1 MGLLNSKE
9 NENVE
14 LAKNMLDLGIDIEQV
29 AQITGLPKEEVV
41 RLLNGNNSD
50 MKNWHNFFL

>member
-29 AQITGLPKEEVV
+29 AEITGLSKEEVV
-41 RLLNGNNSD
+41 KLLNGNKSD
-50 MKNWHNFFL
+50 MEN

>member
-50 MKNWHNFFL
+50 MKN

>member
-29 AQITGLPKEEVV
+29 AQITGLSKEEVIKI
-41 RLLNGNNSD
+41 LNGDNSD
-50 MKNWHNFFL
+50 IEN

>member
-29 AQITGLPKEEVV
+29 AEITGLSKEEVV
-41 RLLNGNNSD
+41 KLLNGNNSG
-50 MKNWHNFFL
+50 MEN

>member
-14 LAKNMLDLGIDIEQV
+14 LAKNMLELGIDIGQIAE
-29 AQITGLPKEEVV
+29 ITGLSKEEVIKI
-41 RLLNGNNSD
+41 LNGDNSD
-50 MKNWHNFFL
+50 IEN

>member
-14 LAKNMLDLGIDIEQV
+14 LAKNMLELGIDIGQV
-29 AQITGLPKEEVV
+29 AEITGLSKEEVIKI
-41 RLLNGNNSD
+41 LNGDNSD
-50 MKNWHNFFL
+50 IEN